1 MATLYTEQSKNVTK
15 TWLLMT
21 VFFVVVILF
30 GWFFSYYYGNPNI
43 LYFFVIF
50 SILMNFFSY
59 WFSDKIVLKL
69 AGAKEVKRSARHASQ
84 GDAGGEEY
92 FVLFTCVENLCI
104 TAGLPM
110 PKIYIIEDPA
120 PNAFATGRDKN
131 HAVVCATSGLLA
143 ILNKSELEGVIAHEL
158 SHIGNRDMLLST
170 VIVVLV
176 GFVTILAD
184 VVRRNLFFG
193 RNRNNGKGGGI
204 LMLIGI
210 ILSILAPIFA
220 VLIQLAVSRKR
231 EFLADASGALLTRY
245 PDGLASALNKISQNN
260 IPMVRQSKAIAHL
273 YIADPK
279 GAKLRQT
286 IAVGEVPPKAGKIL
300 GFFATH
306 PPVEERIKALIG

>member
-30 GWFFSYYYGNPNI
+30 GWFMSIYYNNTSI
-43 LYFFVIF
+43 LYFFIIF

-69 AGAKEVKRSARHASQ
+69 AGAKEAKR
-84 GDAGGEEY
+84 EEY
-92 FVLFTCVENLCI
+92 FDLYTSVENLSI

-110 PKIYIIEDPA
+110 PKVYVVQDSA

-131 HAVVCATSGLLA
+131 HAVVCATTGLLA
-143 ILNKSELEGVIAHEL
+143 ILNKAELEGVMAHEL

-170 VIVVLV
+170 VVVVLV
-176 GFVTILAD
+176 GFITIVAD
-184 VVRRNLFFG
+184 IFTRNLFFG
-193 RNRNNGKGGGI
+193 GLGRNRDNKAGGV
-204 LMLIGI
+204 LMIIGI
-210 ILSILAPIFA
+210 VLSILAPIFA
-220 VLIQLAVSRKR
+220 VLIQLAISRKR

-245 PDGLASALNKISQNN
+245 PDGLANALRKISQASR
-260 IPMVRQSKAIAHL
+260 PMVRQSGAIAHL

-279 GAKLRQT
+279 GSR
-286 IAVGEVPPKAGKIL
+286 IGKKISGL
-300 GFFATH
+300 FATH
-306 PPVEERIKALIG
+306 PPVDERIKALVG